1 MSTPSSAIPNM
12 PAGPSSQPALSEVER
27 VIDTFIAPRKTFMD
41 LRRSASWWLPFI
53 LGAIATVAFI
63 LTVQQKIGWEAVVNY
78 RFSHA
83 SFMQR
88 IPPQQK
94 QAIIDKQVA
103 SAGRSVYTT
112 PVLNLVIAAI
122 FAALLLA
129 TFNFGLDAQLK
140 YKTVLAVV
148 IYGYLPKLVWAA
160 LAILV
165 MFVGVE
171 PEGFDM
177 ENPVATHLGAIL
189 GSNTD
194 SRYLYHFLASFDLIS
209 IWCIFL
215 MGLGMA
221 VIANNKKV
229 KLSTAVACV
238 ALWYVVGDLIR
249 VALTPFAG

>member
-1 MSTPSSAIPNM
+1 MSTPSSAVPNM
-12 PAGPSSQPALSEVER
+12 PVEPASLQPALSEVER

-53 LGAIATVAFI
+53 LGVIGTVAFT
-63 LTVQQKIGWEAVVNY
+63 LTMQNKIGWEAVINY
-78 RFSHA
+78 RFAHA
-83 SFMQR
+83 SFLQK
-88 IPPQQK
+88 IPPEQK
-94 QAIIDKQVA
+94 QTVIDKQVA
-103 SAGRSVYTT
+103 SSGRSVYTT
-112 PVLNLVIAAI
+112 PVINLVFAAI

-129 TFNFGLDAQLK
+129 TFNFGLDAQVK

-160 LAILV
+160 LSILV

-189 GSNTD
+189 GTNTD

-215 MGLGMA
+215 IGLGMA
-221 VIANNKKV
+221 TIANKKI
-229 KLSTAVACV
+229 KTSTAVAWV
-238 ALWYVVGDLIR
+238 VLWFVVGDLIR
-249 VALTPFAG
+249 IALVPFAG

>member
-12 PAGPSSQPALSEVER
+12 PAEPASQPALSEVER
-27 VIDTFIAPRKTFMD
+27 VIDTFIAPRKAFTD

-53 LGAIATVAFI
+53 LLSLAASAMIFTMEKKV
-63 LTVQQKIGWEAVVNY
+63 GWEPVINY
-78 RFSHA
+78 TFSHA
-83 SFMQR
+83 SFLQKL
-88 IPPQQK
+88 PPEQK
-94 QAIIDKQVA
+94 QVALDKQVA
-103 SAGRSVYTT
+103 SAHRRVYTT
-112 PVLNLVIAAI
+112 PIYTLLFGVV

-129 TFNFGLDAQLK
+129 TFNFGLDAQVK

-148 IYGYLPKLVWAA
+148 FYGWLPKLVTTA

-189 GSNTD
+189 GTNTD
-194 SRYLYHFLASFDLIS
+194 SRYLYHFLSSFDLIS

-215 MGLGMA
+215 IAVGMATIANKKIKTGTA
-221 VIANNKKV
+221 VIA
-229 KLSTAVACV
+229 V
-238 ALWYVVGDLIR
+238 ALWYIVGDLIR
-249 VALTPFAG
+249 LALVPFAG